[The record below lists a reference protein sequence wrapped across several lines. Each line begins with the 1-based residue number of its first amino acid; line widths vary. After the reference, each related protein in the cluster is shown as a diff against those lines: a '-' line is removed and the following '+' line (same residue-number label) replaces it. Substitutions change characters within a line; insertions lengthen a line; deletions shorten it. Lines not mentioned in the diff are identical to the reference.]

1 MAAFARI
8 AALAGLA
15 LLLAVPGAAAQ
26 SAEEFYRN
34 RRIDL
39 IVATT
44 PGGGVD
50 LIGRIFA
57 RAMPRYLPG
66 NPSITV
72 KNMPGGGGIEAANFL
87 YNLAPK
93 DGSVFAMV
101 LQGIAFLP
109 LFGEKQ
115 ARYDATKFTWVGN
128 ANSETGIFYVW
139 HSSPVTNVRDLM
151 EREVPAAATDG
162 GSATAFNY
170 RVLNTLVGTRIKTI
184 TGYPGS
190 NESFLALERGE
201 VEGFFSVWSTL
212 KGRGTLMRDQLVR
225 PIVQVAMERN
235 PELPTVPAAGE
246 LVKSAADR
254 EALALAVAP
263 TVLSRP
269 FIAPPG
275 LPADRAK
282 ALQSAFLAAAKDKG
296 LQEEAAR
303 GGVEVASFQ
312 SGEETLALLKRF
324 YGAPGEAVARVG
336 AMTKGN

>member
-1 MAAFARI
+1 MKRGARI
-8 AALAGLA
+8 AALGLLA
-15 LLLAVPGAAAQ
+15 LMLCAPGAQAQ

-34 RRIDL
+34 RHIDL

-50 LIGRIFA
+50 LIARIFA

-66 NPSITV
+66 NPTITV

-93 DGSVFAMV
+93 DGSVFGMV
-101 LQGIAFLP
+101 LQGVAFLP

-115 ARYDATKFTWVGN
+115 ARYDATKFTWIGN

-139 HSSPVTNVRDLM
+139 HSSPVQNMRDLTA
-151 EREVPAAATDG
+151 REVPAAATDG

-170 RVLNTLVGTRIKTI
+170 RILNTLAGTKIKTI

-212 KGRGTLMRDQLVR
+212 KGRGNLMRDHLVR
-225 PIVQVAMERN
+225 PIVQVAMEKN
-235 PELPTVPAAGE
+235 TELPDIPAAGE
-246 LVKSAADR
+246 LVKNEADR
-254 EALALAVAP
+254 QALELAVAP
-263 TVLSRP
+263 TILSRP
-269 FIAPPG
+269 FVAPPG
-275 LPADRAK
+275 LPPDRAS
-282 ALQSAFLAAAKDKG
+282 ALQAAFLAAAKDKT
-296 LQEEAAR
+296 LQEEATK
-303 GGVEVASFQ
+303 GGVEVAIFQ
-312 SGEETLALLKRF
+312 PGEEMLAMLKRF
-324 YGAPGEAVARVG
+324 YQSPPDVVARVS
-336 AMTKGN
+336 AMSKGN

>member
-1 MAAFARI
+1 MRSRCPL
-8 AALAGLA
+8 AALAVLS
-15 LLLAVPGAAAQ
+15 LLLVAQAAVAQ
-26 SAEEFYRN
+26 SAEAFYRN
-34 RRIDL
+34 RHVDL

-50 LIGRIFA
+50 LIARIFA

-93 DGSVFAMV
+93 DGSVFGMV
-101 LQGIAFLP
+101 LQGVAFLP

-139 HSSPVTNVRDLM
+139 HSSPVHGVEDLKA
-151 EREVPAAATDG
+151 REVPAAATDG

-190 NESFLALERGE
+190 NESFIALERGE

-212 KGRGTLMRDQLVR
+212 KGRANLMRDHLVR
-225 PIVQVAMERN
+225 PIVQVAMEPNR
-235 PELPTVPAAGE
+235 ELPDVPAAGS
-246 LVKSAADR
+246 LVKSEADHQ
-254 EALALAVAP
+254 ALELAVAP

-269 FIAPPG
+269 FVAPPG
-275 LPADRAK
+275 VPADRAR
-282 ALQSAFLAAAKDKG
+282 ALQAAFVAAAKDKT
-296 LQEEAAR
+296 LQEEASK
-303 GGVEVASFQ
+303 GGVEVADFQ
-312 SGEETLALLKRF
+312 SGEECLAMLKRF
-324 YGAPGEAVARVG
+324 YAASPEAVARVS